1 MWCGMSISHNDWEK
15 DHRTKNEVFPLY
27 ISAVNVT
34 KSAENCEFGHIMENC
49 IFCAVD
55 EVK

>member
-34 KSAENCEFGHIMENC
+34 KSAENCDFGHIMENC